1 MRSEEAV
8 QAARTIVDRITHDRL
23 LAAQKRQAHDDWNK
37 KDDPKHEKMN
47 ATLAALDEKE
57 QANLEDIVSEASDLV
72 IGAVGAIFRIAEA
85 LEKIADS
92 TVTEVR

>member
-47 ATLAALDEKE
+47 ATLAAIDEKE
-57 QANLEDIVSEASDLV
+57 QVNLENIVSEASELV

-92 TVTEVR
+92 TSTEPR